1 MSFIL
6 TFLFVILLIIS
17 AFMQA
22 EDNPKKNVVSPALTA
37 FCSLLILIGTLSNN
51 VPLSQG
57 ITLFIALILLA
68 ASDFMFERSV
78 TNENLFPIAM
88 VLGVISGFT
97 IGILFN
103 VVAFSQGIPW
113 WIQGLFVGIGI
124 VAAIIVY
131 RYLEVDPALKMA
143 VYIYLVQAVI
153 LMAGGLSSLYI
164 GNIFFAI
171 WGIFIFLSDSL
182 VGLRAFP
189 SQKRPFPWLDTK
201 RILFL
206 IIVLYYAAQYA
217 LVSWAM

>member
-1 MSFIL
+1 MSFIF
-6 TFLFVILLIIS
+6 TFLFVVMVIIS

-22 EDNPKKNVVSPALTA
+22 EDNHWKNIISPALTA
-37 FCSLLILIGTLSNN
+37 FCGLLILIGALISN
-51 VPLSQG
+51 VPFAQG

-103 VVAFSQGIPW
+103 VIAFSRGAPW
-113 WIQGLFVGIGI
+113 WIQGVFVGIGI
-124 VAAIIVY
+124 VAAVFVY
-131 RYLEVDPALKMA
+131 RYLEVDPVLNIA

-153 LMAGGLSSLYI
+153 LLAGGLSSLYV

-171 WGIFIFLSDSL
+171 WGVFIFLSDSL

-189 SQKRPFPWLDTK
+189 SQKRPLPRLIEK
-201 RILFL
+201 RILFS

-217 LVSWAM
+217 LVAWAL